1 MKQMIQPF
9 RHTTDPQ
16 AQQFIQACLQ
26 FDPKKRPT
34 SSELLNNDFLK
45 PCFDE
50 DPDQRDNPFVPNENI
65 RNAKDKIDFG
75 KDCLDKDEEDIL
87 YKSIMIMK
95 TIGPKIKPQAESEDI
110 FDKDLR
116 CSVRE
121 LMDLKFHR
129 TSIMPLELIKN
140 EYIGT
145 KPVTNQNNT
154 HINKLKSDISDLDTK
169 IVLNKNDLIAKV
181 NQMNLSK
188 YDSLNRSNLLE

>member
-1 MKQMIQPF
+1 MKQMIYPF
-9 RHTTDPQ
+9 RQTTDPF
-16 AQQFIQACLQ
+16 AQEFIRNCLQ

-34 SSELLNNDFLK
+34 STELLNHKFFK
-45 PCFDE
+45 ICFDE

-75 KDCLDKDEEDIL
+75 KDCLDKDEEAIL
-87 YKSIMIMK
+87 FKSIMIMK
-95 TIGPKIKPQAESEDI
+95 TVGPKIKPQVETEDI

-140 EYIGT
+140 EFIGSKIVST
-145 KPVTNQNNT
+145 HNNT
-154 HINKLKSDISDLDTK
+154 HVNKLNADISDLDTR
-169 IVLNKNDLIAKV
+169 IVHLKNDMIAKV